1 MEELIS
7 AMAEDY
13 RKLHEKLDTIM
24 ECLNRI
30 NSPLTKL
37 HDEYVEIEQACRMLT
52 VSRRTI
58 YALMEEGTISFVKY
72 NRKRK
77 IRFSDIQAFLEK
89 NTKEKQE
96 TIL

>member
-1 MEELIS
+1 MQELIT
-7 AMAEDY
+7 AMTEDY
-13 RKLHEKLDTIM
+13 RKLHEKLDAIM
-24 ECLNRI
+24 ESINRI

-37 HDEYVEIEQACRMLT
+37 HDEYVEIEQACGMLS
-52 VSRRTI
+52 VSKRTL
-58 YALMEEGTISFVKY
+58 YVLMEDGVIPFVKY

-89 NTKEKQE
+89 NFREKQQ